1 MTTTTPPTTK
11 TAEVTIELKVTHRH
25 PASPDMNAAGV
36 KLELDTAIEF
46 ANAVR
51 QASPSEGTTV
61 EGTITIGKQKFK
73 L

>member
-1 MTTTTPPTTK
+1 MSTTTPPATK
-11 TAEVTIELKVTHRH
+11 TADVTIELKVTHKH

-36 KLELDTAIEF
+36 KLELDNAIEF
-46 ANAVR
+46 ATAVR
-51 QASPSEGTTV
+51 QASPA